1 MRRPLLLTGLLAVI
15 AVALVAN
22 LLVGGRRHTD
32 HARLAASRSL
42 TPAGAARAF
51 ALSYGRYLDGQ
62 IAASQLAY
70 ATPAA
75 VADAGPQIRPA
86 AQRRRAQLVSL
97 AAPPRVGSPACCAT
111 APTRSASRSPS
122 APRQPPRVIALAS
135 GVPEEIQA
143 SAPPPAA
150 GEQAAQ
156 AAAAAFLRVYVPL
169 LYGQARI
176 AQLPD
181 VTPGYRAELERTFHV
196 PAGLKGLPA
205 HLVGGIM
212 MKAVGAGWQ
221 AWTSVND
228 SQEQYVIAVDLV
240 SAGGRWLVEQRDPS
254 VKENPMTLPQP
265 LEIPKDIDVHR
276 LAARRS
282 AHPT

>member
-1 MRRPLLLTGLLAVI
+1 MRSSPTCSL
-15 AVALVAN
+15 
-22 LLVGGRRHTD
+22 GGRRHTD

-62 IAASQLAY
+62 ITASQLAY

-86 AQRRRAQLVSL
+86 AQAGALQLVSL
-97 AAPPRVGSPACCAT
+97 AAAAPGQFAGLLRDRSDTVGFTLTLSST
-111 APTRSASRSPS
+111 
-122 APRQPPRVIALAS
+122 QPPRVIALAS

-143 SAPPPAA
+143 SSPPPAA

-181 VTPGYRAELERTFHV
+181 VTPGYRAQLERTFHV
-196 PAGLKGLPA
+196 PAGLKRPA
-205 HLVGGIM
+205 RPPGWRDHDEGRR
-212 MKAVGAGWQ
+212 AGWQ

-228 SQEQYVIAVDLV
+228 TQEQYVIAVDLV
-240 SAGGRWLVEQRDPS
+240 SAGGRWLVDN
-254 VKENPMTLPQP
+254 VTLP
-265 LEIPKDIDVHR
+265 
-276 LAARRS
+276 
-282 AHPT
+282 

>member
-62 IAASQLAY
+62 ITASQLAY

-86 AQRRRAQLVSL
+86 AQAGALQLVSL
-97 AAPPRVGSPACCAT
+97 AAAAPGQFAGLLRDRSDTVGFTLTLSST
-111 APTRSASRSPS
+111 
-122 APRQPPRVIALAS
+122 QPPRVIALAS

-181 VTPGYRAELERTFHV
+181 VTPGYRAQLERTFHV

-205 HLVGGIM
+205 HLVGGIT

-228 SQEQYVIAVDLV
+228 TQEQYVIAVEFV
-240 SAGGRWLVEQRDPS
+240 SAGGRWLVDN
-254 VKENPMTLPQP
+254 VTLP
-265 LEIPKDIDVHR
+265 
-276 LAARRS
+276 
-282 AHPT
+282 

>member
-1 MRRPLLLTGLLAVI
+1 MRRPLLLTGLLVAIAAATAAAAV
-15 AVALVAN
+15 V
-22 LLVGGRRHTD
+22 LLGRQPAG

-42 TPAGAARAF
+42 TPAAAARAF

-86 AQRRRAQLVSL
+86 ARAGALQLVSL
-97 AAPPRVGSPACCAT
+97 AAAASGQFAGLLRDRSSTVGFTLTLSST
-111 APTRSASRSPS
+111 QPS
-122 APRQPPRVIALAS
+122 RVIALAS

-143 SAPPPAA
+143 SPPAPA
-150 GEQAAQ
+150 MGEQAAQ

-181 VTPGYRAELERTFHV
+181 VTPAYRAQLERTFHV
-196 PAGLKGLPA
+196 PGGLKGLPA
-205 HLVGGIM
+205 RMVGGIA

-228 SQEQYVIAVDLV
+228 TQEQYVIAVELV
-240 SAGGRWLVEQRDPS
+240 SAGGGWLVDN
-254 VKENPMTLPQP
+254 VTLP
-265 LEIPKDIDVHR
+265 
-276 LAARRS
+276 
-282 AHPT
+282 